1 MASAF
6 VGFGDIGL
14 RRTGYRRLAEAF
26 AYLSTAIAKY
36 RHYKAHVLPSCIRAC
51 AHRDY
56 LKRTGTPVQVADL
69 VSHDLIAGDRNR
81 DIDMGLVAKGFAT
94 QDLHFA
100 LRSDDLIAQWA
111 SVKAGVGV
119 GFMGDYLLRSE
130 PSVQLLL
137 PDLELPQFPMWLT
150 VHRELQTSVR
160 IRAVYDFLATKV
172 EGSLQVRAK
181 NF

>member
-26 AYLSTAIAKY
+26 ACLSTAIAKC
-36 RHYKAHVLPSCIRAC
+36 RHYEAHVLPSCIRAC

-81 DIDMGLVAKGFAT
+81 DIDMRLVAKGFAT

-100 LRSDDLIAQWA
+100 
-111 SVKAGVGV
+111 
-119 GFMGDYLLRSE
+119 LRSE

>member
-1 MASAF
+1 
-6 VGFGDIGL
+6 
-14 RRTGYRRLAEAF
+14 
-26 AYLSTAIAKY
+26 
-36 RHYKAHVLPSCIRAC
+36 
-51 AHRDY
+51 
-56 LKRTGTPVQVADL
+56 
-69 VSHDLIAGDRNR
+69 
-81 DIDMGLVAKGFAT
+81 MGGFAT

-111 SVKAGVGV
+111 AVKAGLGV